1 MFVWFPELTL
11 PLNPEEG
18 HESWEDIFVEGMGH
32 PFYQMNGSSVGTI
45 ERLIAAGPNGDESKI
60 AATTITTRLVSFG
73 GPRGDITDVGK
84 ERERPGWRPAEWV
97 WWFNGFDQMSSEH
110 EERYGTS
117 AGLDMMRLIEQYHSG

>member
-84 ERERPGWRPAEWV
+84 ERERCQAGDQLNGCGGSMVLIKCHQNTKSALELAQV
-97 WWFNGFDQMSSEH
+97 W
-110 EERYGTS
+110 T
-117 AGLDMMRLIEQYHSG
+117 